1 MPGVSR
7 RHFIGSTGA
16 VGIAGLAG
24 CLGGDGDSGNGTT
37 TGSAGDDLTSV
48 RIQLPEGTIHYPM
61 YEAATD
67 QNAFEDEGL
76 DLTVDYAPFSAQVQS
91 LTSDEVD
98 VNMVSMLPYM
108 SNYLRGEDLVTF
120 GWEGCLQ
127 SINGLFTRAS
137 SDYESISDLE
147 GDRIGVWSWGSS
159 TVQAFQAVVAEETGL
174 RLRQDFGSTT
184 AAPPA
189 LLGLLKDGEVDGV
202 INVSGLSITMQS
214 QPDTYRRLA
223 QLNSLWQDRTGSTL
237 PLTSW
242 WSYSNWYENN
252 TETAASLLRGAR
264 SAAQHWQENTPAILE
279 EYGETASI
287 DTQAKID
294 VVDEWANNGE
304 VFLQEADDSYVDATW
319 EFVELMNSYD
329 FLDETPSR
337 DEVLVDPL

>member
-1 MPGVSR
+1 MPHVSR
-7 RHFIGSTGA
+7 RQFVAGAGVAGITG
-16 VGIAGLAG
+16 LTG

-37 TGSAGDDLTSV
+37 AGSAGDDLTAV

-67 QNAFEDEGL
+67 EAVFEDEGI

-120 GWEGCLQ
+120 GWNGCLQ
-127 SINGLFTRAS
+127 SINGLYTRAS
-137 SDYESISDLE
+137 SDNESVNDLE
-147 GDRIGVWSWGSS
+147 GKRIGVWSWGSS

-174 RLRQDFGSTT
+174 RLRQDFDTTT

-189 LLGLLKDGEVDGV
+189 LLGLLEDGEVDGV
-202 INVSGLSITMQS
+202 INVSGLTITMQS
-214 QPDTYRRLA
+214 QQNTYRRLT
-223 QLNSLWQDRTGSTL
+223 QLNKLWEERTGSTL

-242 WSYSNWYENN
+242 WSYSNWYDEN

-264 SAAQHWQENTPAILE
+264 SATEHWQENTADILE

-287 DTQAKID
+287 DSQAKID
-294 VVDEWANNGE
+294 VVDDWADDGQ
-304 VFLQEADDSYVDATW
+304 VFLQEADDEYIDSTW
-319 EFVELMNSYD
+319 EFVDLMESYD
-329 FLDETPSR
+329 FIDESPAQ
-337 DEVLVDPL
+337 DEVLRNPL